1 MKPKFTAWQ
10 LDYMYSV
17 LFAKLEEHICNGF
30 VSWEEDI
37 AELHRCLATLT
48 EMSAL
53 ANEEK
58 KQTQENVPT

>member
-1 MKPKFTAWQ
+1 MKPKLTAGK

-17 LFAKLEEHICNGF
+17 LFAKLQEHILNGF
-30 VSWEEDI
+30 VSWEDDI

-53 ANEEK
+53 ADRK
-58 KQTQENVPT
+58 KRNPKCK